1 MPSAD
6 APASV
11 TRDGEALRFAGALV
25 RDQVPSLWRQALQL
39 AAGARRFD
47 LAAVNRVDSAGVAL
61 LAELAE
67 LAARTGGPAAAT
79 MGAAETGSLALH
91 GITIDGSPLG
101 LAELRA
107 AYRLKPDLD
116 FA

>member
-25 RDQVPSLWRQALQL
+25 RDQVPALWRQALPL
-39 AAGARRFD
+39 VAGARRFD
-47 LAAVNRVDSAGVAL
+47 LSGASRVDSAGVAL

-67 LAARTGGPAAAT
+67 LAARTGGPAAAAS
-79 MGAAETGSLALH
+79 GPADTGSLALH
-91 GITIDGSPLG
+91 GITIDGNPPG

>member
-1 MPSAD
+1 MPASD
-6 APASV
+6 AATSV

-25 RDQVPSLWRQALQL
+25 RDQVPALWRQASPLV
-39 AAGARRFD
+39 AGARRFD
-47 LAAVNRVDSAGVAL
+47 LAGASRVDSAGVAL
-61 LAELAE
+61 LAELAA
-67 LAARTGGPAAAT
+67 LAARGGADR
-79 MGAAETGSLALH
+79 GGLH
-91 GITIDGSPLG
+91 AGVVIEGHPPG